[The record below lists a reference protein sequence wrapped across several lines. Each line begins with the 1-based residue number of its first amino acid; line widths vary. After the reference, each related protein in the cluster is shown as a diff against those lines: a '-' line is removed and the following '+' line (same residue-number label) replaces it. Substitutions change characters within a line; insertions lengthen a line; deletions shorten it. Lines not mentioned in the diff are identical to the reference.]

1 MVAEPFI
8 YIFPPSICIMPAKKL
23 FSLFYKP
30 FVFLLLAMVACCNG
44 LLAQGSLHETLQHL
58 LESQNQNKQVK
69 TGYLDRRNEIAVQ
82 FKETKTDSV
91 ILLLNET
98 ILLCRQEKY
107 KKGEVDAMRI
117 LGNAYETQRLFNE
130 ALIIYDKAYGLA
142 KRADYPS
149 AEARILNNQG
159 SVHLYRGNYPDAL
172 EKFYASLKIAEAIQ
186 DKETLGIVLNNMA
199 NLFYFLDKMKDA
211 ESYYQKTLAIT
222 KEINDSV
229 GLVYAYNNLGE
240 LYLKTRDYKKASEHL
255 LFAAGMAKHYGIL
268 EIELASGTALGQLY
282 VELDSVE
289 LAGKYYI
296 ETIEKAN
303 EYKDLL
309 NHAKALLGLAAL
321 RHKMGMESEALNL
334 ANLGIEYAIKIGQNQ
349 LCRDGHELLASIYEK
364 TGNGMEAVSH
374 FRTFKLYADSLNN
387 LESERAT
394 ATYEA
399 EYAYSKK
406 ELQFQRQALQQ
417 RWIIFS
423 AFAGVLLLGI
433 IAIYTNRNRNKL
445 NKINHALVDKNLEIE
460 NKKVELEETVY
471 QLTATQAQLVHAE
484 KMASLGEL
492 TSGIAHEIQNPL
504 NFVKNFSE
512 VSIDLLEEL
521 KGELQKPLSEAVKE
535 EQKAILVDVTQNLE
549 RILLHS
555 NRADGIVKSMLY
567 HSRTGSGKKELAK
580 INTLCLEF
588 LILSYHGMRAK
599 ESVDGKLLSFNSHY
613 ETDFS
618 PEVGSVNVIPH
629 DLGRVFLNLF
639 NNAFYATS
647 ERYSMG
653 ENNYEPMVKVITRR
667 EMNGVIIVVEDNGSG
682 IPEKLKEKVF
692 QPFFTTKPTGSGTGL
707 GLSISYD
714 IITKGHG
721 GKLEVESEP
730 EKYTRFTLYI
740 PDA

>member
-1 MVAEPFI
+1 
-8 YIFPPSICIMPAKKL
+8 MPAKNL
-23 FSLFYKP
+23 F
-30 FVFLLLAMVACCNG
+30 FVLHKQFIFLLLLLVAACHS
-44 LLAQGSLHETLQHL
+44 LLAQRSVQ
-58 LESQNQNKQVK
+58 ESIHQLMESSKQQNTDKAS
-69 TGYLDRRNEIAVQ
+69 YIDRRNEIAVQ

-98 ILLCRQEKY
+98 ILLCREEKY
-107 KKGEVDAMRI
+107 RKGEVDATRI
-117 LGNAYETQRLFNE
+117 LGNAYETKRLFND
-130 ALIIYDKAYGLA
+130 ALITYDKAYALA
-142 KRADYPS
+142 KNADYPS

-159 SVHLYRGNYPDAL
+159 SVHLYMGSYPNAL
-172 EKFYASLKIAEAIQ
+172 EKFYASLKIAENIQ

-199 NLFYFLDKMKDA
+199 NLFYFQNKMKDA
-211 ESYYQKTLAIT
+211 ESYYIKTLALT

-255 LFAAGMAKHYGIL
+255 LLAAGMARQSGIL

-282 VELDSVE
+282 GELDSIE
-289 LAGKYYI
+289 LAGKYYEAVI
-296 ETIEKAN
+296 QKAN
-303 EYKDLL
+303 EFNDPL
-309 NHAKALLGLAAL
+309 NHAKGLLGLAAL
-321 RHKMGMESEALNL
+321 KHKLGMENEALNL
-334 ANLGIEYAIKIGQNQ
+334 ANLGIEYAVKIGQNQ

-364 TGNGMEAVSH
+364 MGNGMEALSH
-374 FRTFKLYADSLNN
+374 FRSFKLYADSLNN
-387 LESERAT
+387 LESERAA

-406 ELQFQRQALQQ
+406 ELQFQRQAFQQ

-433 IAIYTNRNRNKL
+433 IAIYINRNRNRL

-460 NKKVELEETVY
+460 NKKVELENTVY
-471 QLTATQAQLVHAE
+471 QLTATQAQLIHAE

-512 VSIDLLEEL
+512 VSIDLLGEL
-521 KGELQKPLSEAVKE
+521 KVELQKPVDEEVKE
-535 EQKAILVDVTQNLE
+535 EQNAILLDVTQNLE

-567 HSRTGSGKKELAK
+567 HSRTGSGKKEPAI

-588 LILSYHGMRAK
+588 LKLSYHGMRAK
-599 ESVDGKLLSFNSHY
+599 ESVDGKQLSFNSHY

-618 PEVGSVNVIPH
+618 PEVGSVKVIPQ

-647 ERYSMG
+647 ERYSKG
-653 ENNYEPMVKVITRR
+653 EKDYEPMVKVITRR
-667 EMNGVIIVVEDNGSG
+667 EMNGVMIVVEDNGPG
-682 IPEKLKEKVF
+682 IPDKIREKIF

-721 GKLEVESEP
+721 GKLEVDSEP
-730 EKYTRFTLYI
+730 GKYTRFTLYI